1 MRGFEVK
8 ASQARNDDQRGR
20 LEVGCPGSVRLLP
33 SAFHGPEVLGLAQE
47 VHLRPESRG
56 FQARGMSHNFLSLE
70 ILACR
75 RNDDLIF
82 GQAFVSFLTSFCVE
96 SLPYSNVAKDR

>member
-1 MRGFEVK
+1 MKSKLLRPEMI
-8 ASQARNDDQRGR
+8 SNDDQRGR

-75 RNDDLIF
+75 RKDGLIF
-82 GQAFVSFLTSFCVE
+82 GQAFVSFLTSFWVE
-96 SLPYSNVAKDR
+96 SLPYSNFAKDR